1 MEEAKRTKMLANLS
15 KARAA
20 KAAKRAELL
29 AQNPKP
35 KVVRKRKT
43 KSLPVIKEEEVKIEE
58 VELKPKAPPK
68 APTRISS
75 RSLKIPNLF

>member
-1 MEEAKRTKMLANLS
+1 MEEVKKTKMLANLA

-43 KSLPVIKEEEVKIEE
+43 KAPVQEPIEIVEVDLE
-58 VELKPKAPPK
+58 PPK
-68 APTRISS
+68 ATPKVVTRINK
-75 RSLKIPNLF
+75 RSMKIPNIF

>member
-1 MEEAKRTKMLANLS
+1 MEEAKKTKMLANLA

-43 KSLPVIKEEEVKIEE
+43 KAPVKEPIEVVEEER
-58 VELKPKAPPK
+58 PKSAPPASK
-68 APTRISS
+68 VTRINK
-75 RSLKIPNLF
+75 RSMKIPNIF